1 MTNHTKKIMVTALA
15 ALFTGN
21 AYAQEAVIDAAAIGQ
36 LASQAAT
43 LGQQLTEAKNQVT
56 QLKNTYDS
64 FTGSRDL
71 GTIMNN
77 PALRN
82 YLPQDWQKVYDS
94 VKQGGYAG
102 LSGTAKTMYKQVY
115 DSCKH
120 ITIDDERLAC
130 EASAVKGAQDKG
142 FAMDAYDKAQGRMDQ
157 IDQLMAKVNETQD
170 PKAIA
175 ELQARIATEQANIQN
190 EQTKL
195 QMYAMVAAAED
206 RVQQQQQRE
215 INAQVVDKRGYPTM
229 EVFNPFSK

>member
-1 MTNHTKKIMVTALA
+1 MKKTILYVAIS
-15 ALFTGN
+15 ALFAST
-21 AYAQEAVIDAAAIGQ
+21 AQAQEAVIDVAAIGQ

-43 LGQQLTEAKNQVT
+43 LGQQLSEAKNQVT
-56 QLKNTYDS
+56 QLKNTYNS

-120 ITIDDERLAC
+120 ITIDDERLSC

-142 FAMDAYDKAQGRMDQ
+142 FAMDAYSKAQDRMDQ
-157 IDQLMAKVNETQD
+157 IDQLMAKVNDTQD

-175 ELQARIATEQANIQN
+175 ELQARIAAEQANIQN

-195 QMYAMVAAAED
+195 QMYAMVASAED
-206 RVQQQQQRE
+206 KMQQQNKRE
-215 INAQVVDKRGYPTM
+215 MNARTWSATKGISAQPIT
-229 EVFNPFSK
+229 FNNP